1 VEEIDNIELYIKRV
15 FKLLEFEGIEH
26 IYSKIKNY
34 ITISAGVSIKR
45 CHSRKDVEILI
56 EDADK
61 NLYKS
66 KKAGRN
72 QYIII

>member
-1 VEEIDNIELYIKRV
+1 MVIRD
-15 FKLLEFEGIEH
+15 
-26 IYSKIKNY
+26 

-45 CHSRKDVEILI
+45 CRSRKDVEILI